1 MRRRPLAALAAVLA
15 LQAARCRSQDKIS
28 ESGFDEHNNCY
39 ISFSEC
45 AAHPAMQSGAD
56 GWFAMRN
63 LAVDEGAEF
72 CLPRAVDYFHHCQV
86 LPVQNALRV
95 PEHAAAVARSRSR
108 LTCPLGKRGEKN
120 RPDSPVV
127 ATFIPTGE
135 SLEYPPP
142 GGAQN
147 PADSPEAES
156 SMGCRVLNEVPR
168 WPPPAACPEREGS
181 WGERA
186 AGGKEQRV
194 AIVVA
199 GQLFR
204 FAWQTL
210 YEGIVEPNIAAG
222 HTVHVF
228 VYLSRDDMGGMHNH
242 YHWSR
247 ARRDE
252 GAGGGGGGEAA
263 RRQRPG
269 AGDRSW
275 KHEAVGVGQDAAREL
290 ALKRAVQLSLLR
302 GAVLKGWAVGNHW
315 AIDESFGDFRFSQ
328 WQGRDRAA
336 RVQQYVGWY
345 RAWLLVQDAEVAA
358 REHYDTIVL
367 QRADAFWLSPAAPA
381 HWFPSRA
388 ISYKACPS
396 QNYGGVYDKVFVVPR
411 ALAHVW
417 LEAVVYLYL
426 DTAVTAS
433 FYNNEHYLGRH
444 SCRTLQHA

>member
-1 MRRRPLAALAAVLA
+1 MAFHDIKTTEVVRIPTTDMRRRPLAAAMAAVLA

-45 AAHPAMQSGAD
+45 AAHPAMQPGAD

-95 PEHAAAVARSRSR
+95 PAHAAAVARSRSR

-168 WPPPAACPEREGS
+168 WPPPAACPEREGG

-194 AIVVA
+194 AIVV
-199 GQLFR
+199 GT
-204 FAWQTL
+204 W
-210 YEGIVEPNIAAG
+210 
-222 HTVHVF
+222 
-228 VYLSRDDMGGMHNH
+228 
-242 YHWSR
+242 
-247 ARRDE
+247 
-252 GAGGGGGGEAA
+252 
-263 RRQRPG
+263 
-269 AGDRSW
+269 
-275 KHEAVGVGQDAAREL
+275 
-290 ALKRAVQLSLLR
+290 
-302 GAVLKGWAVGNHW
+302 
-315 AIDESFGDFRFSQ
+315 
-328 WQGRDRAA
+328 
-336 RVQQYVGWY
+336 
-345 RAWLLVQDAEVAA
+345 
-358 REHYDTIVL
+358 
-367 QRADAFWLSPAAPA
+367 
-381 HWFPSRA
+381 PS
-388 ISYKACPS
+388 
-396 QNYGGVYDKVFVVPR
+396 
-411 ALAHVW
+411 
-417 LEAVVYLYL
+417 
-426 DTAVTAS
+426 
-433 FYNNEHYLGRH
+433 
-444 SCRTLQHA
+444 SCRPAECVFAGPGDAP

>member
-1 MRRRPLAALAAVLA
+1 
-15 LQAARCRSQDKIS
+15 
-28 ESGFDEHNNCY
+28 
-39 ISFSEC
+39 
-45 AAHPAMQSGAD
+45 
-56 GWFAMRN
+56 
-63 LAVDEGAEF
+63 
-72 CLPRAVDYFHHCQV
+72 
-86 LPVQNALRV
+86 
-95 PEHAAAVARSRSR
+95 
-108 LTCPLGKRGEKN
+108 
-120 RPDSPVV
+120 
-127 ATFIPTGE
+127 
-135 SLEYPPP
+135 
-142 GGAQN
+142 
-147 PADSPEAES
+147 
-156 SMGCRVLNEVPR
+156 
-168 WPPPAACPEREGS
+168 
-181 WGERA
+181 
-186 AGGKEQRV
+186 
-194 AIVVA
+194 
-199 GQLFR
+199 
-204 FAWQTL
+204 
-210 YEGIVEPNIAAG
+210 
-222 HTVHVF
+222 
-228 VYLSRDDMGGMHNH
+228 MHNH

-252 GAGGGGGGEAA
+252 GGGGGGREAA

-275 KHEAVGVGQDAAREL
+275 KHEAVGVGQDADREL
-290 ALKRAVQLSLLR
+290 ALKRAVQLSLHR

-345 RAWLLVQDAEVAA
+345 RAWLLLQDAEVAA

-396 QNYGGVYDKVFVVPR
+396 QNYGGVYDKASVCDNTPRVSAITRLECHQSHGGVYDKVFVVPR

-444 SCRTLQHA
+444 LCRTLQHA